1 MKDEMKSMTVRST
14 ALLAAALLA
23 PIVGLGV
30 SAPAGATAPTHLLTC
45 TSTTTTEPT
54 SYLLS
59 CADANAGFAS
69 MKWSA
74 WGASSARGKGILRQ
88 NDCKPNCVSGKVL
101 NYVATVTLTK
111 VVDTKKYGPLFSE
124 AYFRYTSHGKT
135 VTEKFGLAD

>member
-1 MKDEMKSMTVRST
+1 MKEEMKRFAARST
-14 ALLAAALLA
+14 AVMAVALLV
-23 PIVGLGV
+23 PTIGL
-30 SAPAGATAPTHLLTC
+30 SAVTPAGATAPTRLLTC

-69 MKWSA
+69 MTWST
-74 WGASSARGKGILRQ
+74 WGSASAHGHGVLRQ

-111 VVDTKKYGPLFSE
+111 VVDTKKFGPLFSV
-124 AYFRYTSHGKT
+124 AYFRYSSHGKM